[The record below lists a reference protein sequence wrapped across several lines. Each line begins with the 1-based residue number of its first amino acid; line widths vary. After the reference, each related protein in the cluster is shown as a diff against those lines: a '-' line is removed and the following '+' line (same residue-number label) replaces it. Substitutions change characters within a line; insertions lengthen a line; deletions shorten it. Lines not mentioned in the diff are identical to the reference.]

1 MFITSMKV
9 VYPKNIKRGL
19 LAGLTFSI
27 GPLSISIV
35 QMFVLAVGVSL
46 ALAAFNMFT
55 KSGSKFFG
63 ILVAIIVLIITI
75 IIAFFNMSEL

>member
-1 MFITSMKV
+1 MKV

-55 KSGSKFFG
+55 NSGSKFFG

>member
-1 MFITSMKV
+1 MKV

-19 LAGLTFSI
+19 LAGLTFSV

-46 ALAAFNMFT
+46 ALAAFNGLT
-55 KSGSKFFG
+55 KSGSKIFG
-63 ILVAIIVLIITI
+63 ILVAVIVLIITI
-75 IIAFFNMSEL
+75 VIAFFNMSEL